1 MFCSKCGTKVLDTA
15 AFCHVCG
22 EKINI
27 SSGADA
33 PSAPR
38 MPDPLFGSKIR
49 HASAVAEIR
58 KAPVEIREQ
67 PPAKEPEIKKEV
79 PVPPV
84 KQRESLIPVLEIRQ
98 KAVEI
103 IPPAIDPEPIPA
115 AVEVP
120 VSKEKASDFEMRIV
134 DYEETYPGV
143 REESDSAPASK
154 VKGKVLP
161 VALIGTLL
169 ILIIFA
175 VLTIALPNV
184 KPFKNIRNM
193 LGLVQTQTD
202 ALQETEQTTT
212 EATTSA
218 ETSEQ
223 SRTVAYGTVL
233 KAPSTPSLIA
243 SGKVLIN
250 IKASE
255 SFAAKETELKFMADF
270 SDENE
275 TVFYI
280 PAQDDT
286 PEIIYAVDTANESYS
301 SFTGAYGKFYAEAED
316 EPLSDAPEALLLCI
330 DTLNFS
336 FYKGYGGDFEARG
349 SEDFTGTG
357 TAHIYAMN
365 ENETETLVWIDEDTG
380 VFVKAERDGEELFF
394 VKDAKAGHGVQIPDY
409 KNNIMKE

>member
-27 SSGADA
+27 SSGIDA
-33 PSAPR
+33 PSVPK

-49 HASAVAEIR
+49 YTSAVAEIK
-58 KAPVEIREQ
+58 KAPVDIPEQ
-67 PPAKEPEIKKEV
+67 PPAKEPEIRKEV
-79 PVPPV
+79 PAPPV

-98 KAVEI
+98 KAEEI
-103 IPPAIDPEPIPA
+103 IPPAAGPEPAPVA
-115 AVEVP
+115 AP
-120 VSKEKASDFEMRIV
+120 KEESSDFEIRIV
-134 DYEETYPGV
+134 DYEEAYSGGG
-143 REESDSAPASK
+143 EGSDSVPSSK
-154 VKGKVLP
+154 AKGKVLP

-193 LGLVQTQTD
+193 LELVQTQTD
-202 ALQETEQTTT
+202 ALQETEQTAFESTT
-212 EATTSA
+212 QA

-223 SRTVAYGTVL
+223 SRTAAYGTVL
-233 KAPSTPSLIA
+233 KAPSTPSLAA

-250 IKASE
+250 VKASE
-255 SFAAKETELKFMADF
+255 GFAAEETELKFMADF

-286 PEIIYAVDTANESYS
+286 PEIIYAVDTVNESYS
-301 SFTGAYGKFYAEAED
+301 SFTGAYGKFYAEAAD
-316 EPLSDAPEALLLCI
+316 APLSDAPEALLLCI
-330 DTLNFS
+330 NTLDFS
-336 FYKGYGGDFEARG
+336 FYKGYSGDFEARG
-349 SEDFTGTG
+349 SEEFIGTG
-357 TAHIYAMN
+357 MAHIYAMN
-365 ENETETLVWIDEDTG
+365 EDETETLVWIDEDTG
-380 VFVKAERDGEELFF
+380 VFVKAERNGEELFF

-409 KNNIMKE
+409 KNNIIKE

>member
-1 MFCSKCGTKVLDTA
+1 MYCSKCGTKLLDTA

-27 SSGADA
+27 SSGGDA
-33 PSAPR
+33 PSAPK
-38 MPDPLFGSKIR
+38 MPDPLFGSKVR
-49 HASAVAEIR
+49 QSSAVAEIK
-58 KAPVEIREQ
+58 KAPVVIHEQ
-67 PPAKEPEIKKEV
+67 PTEKEPEIKKEV

-98 KAVEI
+98 KAEEI
-103 IPPAIDPEPIPA
+103 IPSAADPIPA
-115 AVEVP
+115 P
-120 VSKEKASDFEMRIV
+120 VAAPKEESSDFEIRIV
-134 DYEETYPGV
+134 DYEEAYAGV
-143 REESDSAPASK
+143 NEGSESATGSK
-154 VKGKVLP
+154 AKGKVLP
-161 VALIGTLL
+161 VAIIGTLI

-202 ALQETEQTTT
+202 ALQEAEQPSTEETTT
-212 EATTSA
+212 P

-233 KAPSTPSLIA
+233 KAPSTPSLAA
-243 SGKVLIN
+243 SGRVLIN
-250 IKASE
+250 IKASG
-255 SFAAKETELKFMADF
+255 SFAAEETELKFMADF
-270 SDENE
+270 TDESK

-316 EPLSDAPEALLLCI
+316 EPLSDAPEALLFCI
-330 DTLNFS
+330 DTLDFS

-349 SEDFTGTG
+349 SEDFIGTG

-365 ENETETLVWIDEDTG
+365 EDETETLVWIDEDTG
-380 VFVKAERDGEELFF
+380 VFVKAERNGEELFF

-409 KNNIMKE
+409 ENNIMKE